1 MDQATAQ
8 MRVHEQNVTVGL
20 LERDKLRDADIG
32 EAEKVIES
40 SKTDDDDSSDDSDS
54 EEEDVD
60 KTDPNQT
67 KWVRT
72 TTQEHLFKNA

>member
-1 MDQATAQ
+1 M
-8 MRVHEQNVTVGL
+8 
-20 LERDKLRDADIG
+20 
-32 EAEKVIES
+32 IES